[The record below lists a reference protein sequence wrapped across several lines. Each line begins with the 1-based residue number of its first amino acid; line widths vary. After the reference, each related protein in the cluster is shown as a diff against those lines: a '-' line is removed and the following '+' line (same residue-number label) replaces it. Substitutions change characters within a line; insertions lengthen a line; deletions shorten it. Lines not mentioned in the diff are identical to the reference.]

1 MQLRPTEI
9 LDWADPKDFNL
20 DYYSNGSPI
29 GYFIE
34 TDLNFP
40 DELHDLHNDYPIVG
54 QKIAVRKEM
63 LSDDQLQIMED
74 NNFFLGKNKKFILNL
89 GNKVKYKLQY
99 QNLKLYSD
107 LGLQLKKCS
116 RPFLKPYI

>member
-1 MQLRPTEI
+1 MQLLQTEI

-20 DYYSNGSPI
+20 DFYSKGSPI
-29 GYFIE
+29 GCFIE

-40 DELHDLHNDYPIVG
+40 DELHDLHNGYPIAG

-63 LSDDQLQIMED
+63 LSDDQLQIIED

-89 GNKVKYKLQY
+89 GNKIK
-99 QNLKLYSD
+99 
-107 LGLQLKKCS
+107 
-116 RPFLKPYI
+116 

>member
-1 MQLRPTEI
+1 MQFLQTEI

-20 DYYSNGSPI
+20 DYYSKGSPI
-29 GYFIE
+29 GCFIE

-40 DELHDLHNDYPIVG
+40 DELHDLHNGYPIAG

-63 LSDDQLQIMED
+63 LSDDQLQIIED

-89 GNKVKYKLQY
+89 GNKIK
-99 QNLKLYSD
+99 
-107 LGLQLKKCS
+107 
-116 RPFLKPYI
+116 

>member
-40 DELHDLHNDYPIVG
+40 DELHDLYNDYPIVG

-89 GNKVKYKLQY
+89 ANKVKYKLQY

-116 RPFLKPYI
+116 

>member
-1 MQLRPTEI
+1 MQLLQTEI

-20 DYYSNGSPI
+20 DYYSKGSPI
-29 GYFIE
+29 GCFIE

-40 DELHDLHNDYPIVG
+40 DELHDLHNGYPIAG

-63 LSDDQLQIMED
+63 LSDDELQIIED

-89 GNKVKYKLQY
+89 GNKIK
-99 QNLKLYSD
+99 
-107 LGLQLKKCS
+107 
-116 RPFLKPYI
+116 